1 MVEQSASAGSDGNVV
16 KGKPMVNNFSRNIL
30 KKVVGN
36 ERALSAFQ
44 SISMGAI
51 PKATSFN
58 NVTGKN
64 ASAGLIQKA
73 QSLNEIGN
81 FFQNRLEGIRNKI
94 VKGYEKVNERKA

>member
-1 MVEQSASAGSDGNVV
+1 MVESASAGALPSSS
-16 KGKPMVNNFSRNIL
+16 KPQNNFSRNIL
-30 KKVVGN
+30 KQVVGT

-58 NVTGKN
+58 QSLGTKT

-73 QSLNEIGN
+73 
-81 FFQNRLEGIRNKI
+81 
-94 VKGYEKVNERKA
+94 